1 MIHWNKEFTV
11 YDTKPSLH
19 LNTLAMTI
27 PPLCFSAS
35 LSQIFWPIW
44 EPASPS
50 SVAWN
55 RPKIWRKWNPQKDRI
70 LYRNDG
76 YFQ

>member
-1 MIHWNKEFTV
+1 MCVYIYIIIIYNMCLMIHWNKEFTV

-19 LNTLAMTI
+19 LNTLAITN

-50 SVAWN
+50 SVA
-55 RPKIWRKWNPQKDRI
+55 
-70 LYRNDG
+70 
-76 YFQ
+76 

>member
-19 LNTLAMTI
+19 LNTLAITN

-50 SVAWN
+50 SVA
-55 RPKIWRKWNPQKDRI
+55 
-70 LYRNDG
+70 
-76 YFQ
+76 